1 MLTSRDSSYKNA
13 PLSVWRAPL
22 AIGGLPCLI
31 VLLWVPFIP
40 ESPRYLLLKNQTD
53 KAWEIVKN
61 LHSTKEDVDHTYAR
75 GEFHQMRTQL
85 AIDRTLKSGYI
96 EMFRRPS
103 YRKRVFMGMGLTF
116 ALQSSG
122 VLVINSKSCASLSK
136 LMKLN
141 QTRLWNTLI
150 QRLRI

>member
-1 MLTSRDSSYKNA
+1 MTLILENSSYKNA

-22 AIGGLPCLI
+22 AIGCLPCLI
-31 VLLWVPFIP
+31 VLLWAPFIP
-40 ESPRYLLLKNQTD
+40 ESPRYLLLKDQTD

-61 LHSTKEDVDHTYAR
+61 LHSTKEDLDHAYAR

-85 AIDRTLKSGYI
+85 AIDRKLKAGYL
-96 EMFRRPS
+96 EMFKRPS

-122 VLVINSKSCASLSK
+122 VLVINSGSY
-136 LMKLN
+136 
-141 QTRLWNTLI
+141 TLGEAAELI
-150 QRLRI
+150 